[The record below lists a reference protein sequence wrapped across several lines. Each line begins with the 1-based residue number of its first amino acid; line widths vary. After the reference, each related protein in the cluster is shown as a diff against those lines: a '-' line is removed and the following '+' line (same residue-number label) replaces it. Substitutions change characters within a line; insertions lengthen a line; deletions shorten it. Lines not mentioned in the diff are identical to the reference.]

1 MAQLDLHTENYRAHP
16 LDIVEQVMHRQ
27 GWHFRRDRDD
37 EMAAEY
43 RGKWCDYGMHFA
55 WSTEID
61 AIHFTCAFDMR
72 IPSNKKTSV
81 HDLLAMVNDH
91 LWLGHF
97 GIWQSEGM
105 PMYRHAVLLRGNG
118 ITIEQIEDL
127 LDVAV
132 FECERFYPA
141 FQYVI
146 WGGKNAS
153 EAIAASMI
161 DPVGEA

>member
-1 MAQLDLHTENYRAHP
+1 MALIDLQEQALAGHP
-16 LDIVEQVMHRQ
+16 IDVVEQVVHDQ
-27 GWHFRRDRDD
+27 GWRFDRSSDD
-37 EMAAEY
+37 EMAAEF
-43 RGKWCDYGMHFA
+43 RGNWCDYGLHFA

-72 IPSNKKTSV
+72 VPEARRQSV
-81 HDLLAMVNDH
+81 HDLLALLNDR

-97 GIWQSEGM
+97 GIWQNEGM

-118 ITIEQIEDL
+118 ISSAQIEDL

-146 WGGKNAS
+146 WGGKSAD
-153 EAIAASMI
+153 EAIEASMI
-161 DPVGEA
+161 DPVGQA